1 MLNQVQH
8 DKVWYSIDFG
18 TASVSLIY
26 IQKGVRKM
34 DIQEIKKEKQKIE
47 ENFRKILIEFEEK
60 IGFVVENIDIKRV
73 SEAGRNSKLLSLELG
88 LKLK

>member
-1 MLNQVQH
+1 
-8 DKVWYSIDFG
+8 
-18 TASVSLIY
+18 
-26 IQKGVRKM
+26 M

-60 IGFVVENIDIKRV
+60 MGCIVENIDIKRV
-73 SEAGRNSKLLSLELG
+73 SEAGRDSKLLSLKLG

>member
-1 MLNQVQH
+1 
-8 DKVWYSIDFG
+8 
-18 TASVSLIY
+18 
-26 IQKGVRKM
+26 M

-60 IGFVVENIDIKRV
+60 IGFIVENIDIKRV